1 MHLPKSKTQ
10 TNKNNKKVKQLEIID
25 IKNRNQMGCDSLFY
39 EEMLLRLCSAIFA
52 SLIYERGSHPKHQQK
67 NTNLAKSIEELFAI
81 KEKQAGKSLLF
92 CQNKKARH

>member
-25 IKNRNQMGCDSLFY
+25 VKNRNQMGCDSLFY
-39 EEMLLRLCSAIFA
+39 EEMLLRLRSAIFA

-81 KEKQAGKSLLF
+81 RKSRLASLCF
-92 CQNKKARH
+92 FVKNKKARH